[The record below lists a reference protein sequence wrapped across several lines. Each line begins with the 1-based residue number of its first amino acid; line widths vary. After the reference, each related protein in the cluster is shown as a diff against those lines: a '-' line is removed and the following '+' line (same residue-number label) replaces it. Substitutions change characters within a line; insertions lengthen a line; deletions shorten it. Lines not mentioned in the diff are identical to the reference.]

1 MSDSCYDAIVIGGGF
16 YGCCTALLLKD
27 YYEKVL
33 IIEKEDDLFKRASS
47 INQARVHTGY
57 HYPRNLVTAYRSFI
71 NFPRFVLD
79 FRHSI
84 IDDFTKIYAIAQ
96 RGSKVNSGQFFR
108 IYKNLKIPIKSANP
122 KIKSLFAR
130 DYIEDA
136 FEVKEYAFDCTKLRE
151 ILRERLDKSG
161 VEAVFETNVEKIS
174 KEDDKIKIFCS
185 NEKCYTSKNVLNCT
199 YSGINSLLA
208 SSGFDILPMKHEL
221 TEMALIEM
229 PDELKN
235 VGITVMDGAFF
246 STMPYPSQNLHSLSH
261 VRYTPHFQWED
272 TQDSINPYERLKSA
286 ELKSN
291 YLHMMKDAERY
302 LPLIKEAKYKDS
314 LYEVKTVLT
323 QNEIDDGRPILFKQ
337 DYGINNFSV
346 IMGGK
351 LDNIYDV
358 LELIGKAKS
367 SLRLKT

>member
-1 MSDSCYDAIVIGGGF
+1 MHDKNYEAIVIGGGF

-27 YYEKVL
+27 FYEKVL
-33 IIEKEDDLFKRASS
+33 IIEKEDDLFCRASS

-84 IDDFTKIYAIAQ
+84 IDDFTKIYAISR
-96 RGSKVNSGQFFR
+96 RGSKVNAGQFFK
-108 IYKNLKIPIKSANP
+108 IYKNLKIPIKPANIN
-122 KIKSLFAR
+122 IKNLFNK

-151 ILRERLDKSG
+151 ILRQRLYKSG
-161 VEAVFETNVEKIS
+161 VETIFCTNSEKILQ
-174 KEDDKIKIFCS
+174 DG
-185 NEKCYTSKNVLNCT
+185 NEIRVICTNGNCYKANNVFNCT
-199 YSGINSLLA
+199 YSGINSLLNA
-208 SSGFDILPMKHEL
+208 SGLDILPMKHEL

-229 PDELKN
+229 PDELKK

-246 STMPYPSQNLHSLSH
+246 STMPYPSQNIHSLSH

-272 TQDSINPYERLKSA
+272 SQNSPNPYELLKNT

-291 YLHMMKDAERY
+291 SLCMLKDAERY
-302 LPLIKEAKYKDS
+302 LPLIKQAVYKSS
-314 LYEVKTVLT
+314 LYEIKTVLT

-337 DYGINNFSV
+337 DYGIKNFSV

-367 SLRLKT
+367 ELKS